1 MKCGPNG
8 ELIFV
13 QKMHMHD
20 HTASQLYSFP
30 EVAEFLLGIHKLDNL
45 TGKIMENKKRGKLYG
60 DRKHGGLEVSWM
72 LFFVFSCTQCGI
84 KM

>member
-1 MKCGPNG
+1 
-8 ELIFV
+8 
-13 QKMHMHD
+13 
-20 HTASQLYSFP
+20 
-30 EVAEFLLGIHKLDNL
+30 
-45 TGKIMENKKRGKLYG
+45 MENKKRGKLYG